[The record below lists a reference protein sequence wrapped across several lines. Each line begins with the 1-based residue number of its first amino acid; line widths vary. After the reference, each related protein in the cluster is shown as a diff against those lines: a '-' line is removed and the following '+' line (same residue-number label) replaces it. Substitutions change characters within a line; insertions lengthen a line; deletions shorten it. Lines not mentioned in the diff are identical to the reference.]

1 MVYDKDCIF
10 AKIIAREIPAN
21 IVYETNTIL
30 AFEDIN
36 PKAPTHI
43 LIIPK
48 FEVATINDLEPEHA
62 QVLGEMILAAKEI
75 AIEQGISENGYRL
88 VFNTLED
95 AGQEV
100 YHIHMHMLAGRRMT
114 WPPG

>member
-1 MVYDKDCIF
+1 MVYDKEGIF
-10 AKIIAREIPAN
+10 AKIIAKEIPAD
-21 IVYETNTIL
+21 IVYETDSVL

-36 PKAPTHI
+36 PKAPIHI

-48 FEVATINDLEPEHA
+48 LEVATINDLEPEHA
-62 QVLGEMILAAKEI
+62 EIMGKMLLAAKDI

-100 YHIHMHMLAGRRMT
+100 FHIHMHLLAGRRMT